1 MHYALPVAVFL
12 LMAALG
18 LSLKPTEVAANWK
31 RMEWSGWVKLA
42 LATFIVPPA
51 LALLLARLFHLTS
64 TETAGLFMLGAVPGA
79 PLITRN
85 VRRKGFDPQIA
96 ASYQIW
102 AALLVPVFIPF
113 VVASAGKLYERD
125 IWISPALLL
134 KEVMLKQCIPLALG
148 MTIAWLAP
156 KRAERMQPRL
166 NMLGNILFFGLLA
179 FVLYKIGPA
188 LKLITP
194 LVPAGT
200 FLLAVGAIAAIR
212 LLRFTNPEV
221 RETFALCNVNRNAG
235 LALLL
240 TVRFI
245 HTQGSPLPT
254 IACYALMAP
263 FVMLLYARYSRR
275 TEKQHAMAA

>member
-12 LMAALG
+12 LMASLG
-18 LSLKPTEVAANWK
+18 LSLRPTEVAANWK
-31 RMEWSGWVKLA
+31 RMDWSGWVNLI

-51 LALLLARLFHLTS
+51 LALLLAALFHLS
-64 TETAGLFMLGAVPGA
+64 PAETAGLFMVGAVPGA

-102 AALLVPVFIPF
+102 AALMVPVFIPF
-113 VVASAGKLYERD
+113 IVAAAGRLYERD

-134 KEVMLKQCIPLALG
+134 KEVMLRQCIPLAFG
-148 MTIAWLAP
+148 MAIAWLAP
-156 KRAERMQPRL
+156 KRAGRMQPRV
-166 NMLGNILFFGLLA
+166 NMLGNVLFFGLLA
-179 FVLYKIGPA
+179 LVLYKLGPA

-194 LVPAGT
+194 LLPLSAI
-200 FLLAVGAIAAIR
+200 LLALGTIAAIR
-212 LLRFTNPEV
+212 LLRFANPQL

-240 TVRFI
+240 AVQFI
-245 HTQGSPLPT
+245 HTQGSALPT
-254 IACYALMAP
+254 IGCYALMSP
-263 FVMLLYARYSRR
+263 LVMLLYARYSRR